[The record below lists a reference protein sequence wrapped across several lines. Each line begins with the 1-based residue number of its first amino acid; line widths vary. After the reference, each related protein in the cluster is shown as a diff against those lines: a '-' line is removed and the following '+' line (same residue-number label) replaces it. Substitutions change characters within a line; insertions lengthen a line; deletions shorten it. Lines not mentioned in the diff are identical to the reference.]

1 MNTSSSTAQ
10 RTLHDHPPSTV
21 AAPAR
26 AALLKPVSLLD
37 RLALHLGV
45 ALVRWSRRSRIA
57 VRHERRASRVE
68 QLLAADRRERGYERA
83 LRTLTPP
90 R

>member
-10 RTLHDHPPSTV
+10 RTLHGHPPSTA
-21 AAPAR
+21 AAPTR
-26 AALLKPVSLLD
+26 ALLKPVSLLD

-45 ALVRWSRRSRIA
+45 ALVRWSRRSRVA

-68 QLLAADRRERGYERA
+68 QLLATDRRERGYERA